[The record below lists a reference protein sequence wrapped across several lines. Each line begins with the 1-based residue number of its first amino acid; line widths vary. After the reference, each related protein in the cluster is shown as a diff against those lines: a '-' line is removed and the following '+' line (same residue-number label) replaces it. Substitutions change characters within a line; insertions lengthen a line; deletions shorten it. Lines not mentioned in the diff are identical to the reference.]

1 MNLQDAPNEP
11 KKLDTG
17 TRLAVD
23 RTRLAAERTL
33 MAWIRTGFS
42 MISFGFTLFK
52 FFQYLNEGEG
62 QKRPLHGPRNMGLFL
77 IALGT
82 LSIVLGAAEHRRVLK
97 QLGEMSGE
105 RPWSL
110 ALTIAI
116 LVALLGIL
124 AFAGIFARVGP
135 L

>member
-1 MNLQDAPNEP
+1 MDQQNTPDEP

-42 MISFGFTLFK
+42 MISFGFTLYR
-52 FFQYLNEGEG
+52 FFEYLNEAEG
-62 QKRPLHGPRNMGLFL
+62 QKHSLHGPRNMGLFL
-77 IALGT
+77 IVLGT
-82 LSIVLGAAEHRRVLK
+82 LSIALGAVEHRRMLK
-97 QLGEMSGE
+97 QIGEVSGE

-110 ALTIAI
+110 AMTIAI
-116 LVALLGIL
+116 LVALLGVL
-124 AFAGIFARVGP
+124 AFASIFARVGP